1 MANLILWRHADAEA
15 DSVTGKDADR
25 ALSKTGQKDARIMAK
40 WLHKRLPDNTE
51 IFCSPARRCLE
62 TLAALQ
68 KVDQADSEHNES
80 KYPVQIVDFLSL
92 DSTAQM
98 IIKKVVDGDSSK
110 TLLLIGHQP
119 NLGRVI
125 AKLLGMNESGSVVK
139 KGSVWWLRQRLIVGQ
154 QQTYLHTVRNP
165 RD

>member
-15 DSVTGKDADR
+15 ESDTGKDADR
-25 ALSKTGQKDARIMAK
+25 ALSKSGHKDADNMAK
-40 WLHKRLPDNTE
+40 WLHKHLPDNTE
-51 IFCSPARRCLE
+51 ILCSPARRCIE

-68 KVDQADSEHNES
+68 QIDPLDTQQEEM
-80 KYPVQIVDFLSL
+80 KYPVQIVDFLSV
-92 DSTAQM
+92 DSNAQM
-98 IIKKVVDGDSSK
+98 IIKKVVNGDSSK

-125 AKLLGMNESGSVVK
+125 AKLLGMSEGACVVK
-139 KGSVWWLRQRLIVGQ
+139 KGSIWWLRQRLIVGQ
-154 QQTYLHTVRNP
+154 AQTYLYAVRNP